1 MDEKYKFLR
10 TNALII
16 LAYLMVAACLVVTLQ
31 YSGIDD
37 YAKSIVTLILGRFLG
52 YIDQAYGFEFGT
64 TRSSKQKDAT
74 ISGLTEVVNQAPKQ
88 P

>member
-16 LAYLMVAACLVVTLQ
+16 LAYLMIGACLIVTLR

-64 TRSSKQKDAT
+64 TRGSKEKDAT
-74 ISGLTEVVNQAPKQ
+74 ISGLTDAVNQAPK
-88 P
+88 PP

>member
-16 LAYLMVAACLVVTLQ
+16 LAYIMIAACLVVTLQ
-31 YSGIDD
+31 YSSIDD

-52 YIDQAYGFEFGT
+52 YIDQAYAFEFGT
-64 TRSSKQKDAT
+64 TRGSKQKDET
-74 ISGLTEVVNQAPKQ
+74 ISSLTEAVNQAPK
-88 P
+88 PP

>member
-16 LAYLMVAACLVVTLQ
+16 LAYLMIGACLIITLR
-31 YSGIDD
+31 YSVND
-37 YAKSIVTLILGRFLG
+37 YAKSIVTLILGRFRG

-64 TRSSKQKDAT
+64 TRRSKMKDET
-74 ISGLTEVVNQAPKQ
+74 ISSLTDAVNQAPK
-88 P
+88 PP